1 MTNQTNV
8 VAETVHYK
16 IEQIEK
22 LAIIKFKPDSPIE
35 ELYKLENMG
44 QYFSVDLNKLLG
56 KEITTR
62 LFLFTDN
69 IFSEER
75 FNEFIK
81 TIKIDPDEKI
91 NFLTDKNNLR
101 FNALDRFTNI
111 KHRFIKDCLESDKLN
126 IFAHNGSSIGLWLS
140 TILSGDYSIVA
151 ENSQFTFP
159 FLEDDILPLG
169 GLIYYLDKYV
179 SKAALDELLL
189 LGKPINSDDLL
200 KWGLVNKVVN
210 GDTIEQDAIK
220 IALEISNKSH
230 FFIQRFKH
238 FKHRLNGRL
247 LESLDLEH
255 EIYSGGGLR
264 RF

>member
-1 MTNQTNV
+1 MTNQTNI
-8 VAETVHYK
+8 VAETSHYK

-35 ELYKLENMG
+35 ELNKLENIG

-81 TIKIDPDEKI
+81 TIKIEPEEKI
-91 NFLTDKNNLR
+91 DFLSEKSNLR

-111 KHRFIKDCLESDKLN
+111 KHRFIKDCLESDKLS
-126 IFAHNGSSIGLWLS
+126 IFAHDGTSIGLWLS
-140 TILSGDYSIVA
+140 TILSGDYSIIA
-151 ENSQFTFP
+151 KNSQFTFP

-189 LGKPINSDDLL
+189 LGKPIIADDLL
-200 KWGLVNKVVN
+200 KWGLVNKVVSA
-210 GDTIEQDAIK
+210 DTIDEDAIK
-220 IALEISNKSH
+220 FALEISNKSH
-230 FFIQRFKH
+230 FFIRWFKH
-238 FKHRLNGRL
+238 YKHSLNKRL

-255 EIYSGGGLR
+255 EIYSSGGLR